1 MVHIGDSHIF
11 GTIYIG
17 GVIDTKG
24 GWEWLV
30 AFYWPKCTR
39 KLRLCFRV
47 DSLQPFRVQLFWGRC
62 HCDELI
68 QQLTQEDSSWFA
80 EDDIFSF
87 FFGGYMMVYVH
98 AVFLYNIQCIYIYSM
113 LYVWAYVQCIL
124 ILYMIIYVHM
134 FSSNLTVWHFDIT
147 LEIGISQMCFL
158 PGGIRRVAH
167 GIPGLVNIQK
177 AIENGPVEIVDFPMK
192 IAWWIFPSFFVNVYQ
207 RVYPMMFPLFCSLFF
222 SLMFICFFSAC
233 SQVKILGR
241 ACPTPP
247 NQS

>member
-87 FFGGYMMVYVH
+87 FFFLGGY
-98 AVFLYNIQCIYIYSM
+98 IYIFFQCQHVICLGIYS
-113 LYVWAYVQCIL
+113 
-124 ILYMIIYVHM
+124 IYINTIYDYICSHCLQQ
-134 FSSNLTVWHFDIT
+134 FNRLTWKIT
-147 LEIGISQMCFL
+147 LDFL
-158 PGGIRRVAH
+158 AYH
-167 GIPGLVNIQK
+167 QCK
-177 AIENGPVEIVDFPMK
+177 
-192 IAWWIFPSFFVNVYQ
+192 IFPEGS
-207 RVYPMMFPLFCSLFF
+207 
-222 SLMFICFFSAC
+222 
-233 SQVKILGR
+233 GE
-241 ACPTPP
+241 
-247 NQS
+247 